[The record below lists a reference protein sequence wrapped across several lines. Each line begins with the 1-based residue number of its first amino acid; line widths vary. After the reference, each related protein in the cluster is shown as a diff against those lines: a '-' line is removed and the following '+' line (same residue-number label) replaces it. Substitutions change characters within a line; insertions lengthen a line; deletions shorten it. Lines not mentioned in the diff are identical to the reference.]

1 MQLNNINHLHL
12 WQPLLLQA
20 QALAARLPDMG
31 LNPDKLALL
40 PLDDLLGVAVF
51 LKRKYAERE
60 G

>member
-1 MQLNNINHLHL
+1 MKLNNINHLHH
-12 WQPLLLQA
+12 WKLLLIQA

-40 PLDDLLGVAVF
+40 SLDDLLGVAAF

>member
-1 MQLNNINHLHL
+1 MQFNNTYYQHN
-12 WQPLLLQA
+12 WQMLLQQA

-40 PLDDLLGVAVF
+40 PLNDLLGVAAF
-51 LKRKYAERE
+51 LKRKSSERE

>member
-1 MQLNNINHLHL
+1 MQFNNTYYQHN
-12 WQPLLLQA
+12 WQMLLQQA

-40 PLDDLLGVAVF
+40 PLDDLLGVAAL
-51 LKRKYAERE
+51 LKRKSVERE

>member
-1 MQLNNINHLHL
+1 MQFNNTYYQHN
-12 WQPLLLQA
+12 WQILLQQA
-20 QALAARLPDMG
+20 QALATRLPDMG

-40 PLDDLLGVAVF
+40 PLDDLLGVAAF

>member
-1 MQLNNINHLHL
+1 MQINNTYHQHN
-12 WQPLLLQA
+12 WQMLLQQA
-20 QALAARLPDMG
+20 QALAVRLPDMG

-40 PLDDLLGVAVF
+40 PLNDLLGVAAF

>member
-1 MQLNNINHLHL
+1 MQFNNTYYQHN
-12 WQPLLLQA
+12 WQILLQQA

-40 PLDDLLGVAVF
+40 PLDDLLGVAAL
-51 LKRKYAERE
+51 LKRKSVERK

>member
-1 MQLNNINHLHL
+1 MQFNNTYYQHN
-12 WQPLLLQA
+12 WQILLQQA

-40 PLDDLLGVAVF
+40 PLNDLLGVAAL
-51 LKRKYAERE
+51 LKRKSVERE

>member
-1 MQLNNINHLHL
+1 MQFNNTYYQHN
-12 WQPLLLQA
+12 WQMLLQQA
-20 QALAARLPDMG
+20 QALAARLPDIG

>member
-1 MQLNNINHLHL
+1 MQFNNTYYQHN
-12 WQPLLLQA
+12 WQILLQQA

-40 PLDDLLGVAVF
+40 PLDDLLGVAAL
-51 LKRKYAERE
+51 LKRKSVERE